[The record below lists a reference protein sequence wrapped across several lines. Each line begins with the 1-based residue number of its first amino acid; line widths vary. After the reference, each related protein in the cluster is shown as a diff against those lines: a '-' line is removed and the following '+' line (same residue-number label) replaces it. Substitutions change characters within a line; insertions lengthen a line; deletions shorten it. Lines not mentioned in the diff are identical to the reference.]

1 MSNPSGL
8 EPKLAYSGAP
18 FDRLSE
24 QRGDEAL
31 LAKLRGGAG
40 ARYYALA
47 GESIVLVKR
56 GDAFDPAL
64 TPNEAAMLGEPLENA
79 LLGKENEEGRFCISL
94 PPESVEAIK
103 GIGFLAIDLRSIALQ
118 GLVSPGN
125 LSALATAKALL
136 YWHARH
142 RFCSNC
148 GAPSRVAQAGWRRDC
163 PKCEGQH
170 FPRTDPCVIML
181 AVRGDNCLL
190 ARQSRFPPGMWS
202 ALAGFVEPGE
212 SLEEAVRRETLEEAG
227 LPSGRVR
234 YFASQPW
241 PFPASLMIGCF
252 VEAQSDTLK
261 IDEVELEAARWVSRA
276 EAEALLTGKHPAR
289 QFAPPPIAI
298 AHHLVKAFVARGDKL
313 FD

>member
-1 MSNPSGL
+1 MSDHSGF
-8 EPKLAYSGAP
+8 ETKLAYSGAP

-24 QRGDEAL
+24 QRGDAAL
-31 LAKLRGGAG
+31 LAKLRGGNG
-40 ARYYALA
+40 ARYYAIA
-47 GESIVLVKR
+47 GESIVLAKR
-56 GDAFDPAL
+56 GDIFDPVL
-64 TPNEAAMLGEPLENA
+64 TSTEAARLGEPLEAA
-79 LLGKENEEGRFCISL
+79 LLGKEGEDGRFCISL
-94 PPESVEAIK
+94 PPENVDAIK
-103 GIGFLAIDLRSIALQ
+103 AAGFFAIDLRSIALQ
-118 GLVSPGN
+118 GLVTPEN

-148 GAPSRVAQAGWRRDC
+148 GAPSQVAQAGWRRDC
-163 PKCEGQH
+163 LKCQGQH

-190 ARQSRFPPGMWS
+190 ARQTRFPPGMWS

-212 SLEEAVRRETLEEAG
+212 SLEEAVRRETFEEAG

-252 VEAQSDTLK
+252 VEAKSDALK

-276 EAEALLTGKHPAR
+276 EAEAMLIGKHPAR
-289 QFAPPPIAI
+289 QFAPPQVAI
-298 AHHLVKAFVARGDKL
+298 AHHLLKAFVARGGKL